1 MKSKLL
7 LVMLLILPIRLFAQE
22 SKTPVK
28 LLHAKTPHFVEL
40 VENGVVRV
48 SSETAEGK
56 SEVVFQGRVHSLSLP
71 VDNNRDAIKMLSEAG
86 IYTFEASSSAERIG
100 DILVILSNGGVFVYD
115 GSSAS
120 VRQISLPI
128 ENSINPA
135 HMRLA
140 DFHVDWKPSN
150 PLLTVYSFGYL
161 FVSPTNGIEGRRSG
175 TYYSVSVSPTIE
187 PISKMIHSEYTAQLS
202 LIEKA
207 PNLEVSFKTGN
218 NIERQKFVI
227 PNILGPNPNLL
238 ALPYDPK
245 VPAGEMV
252 PAKEGEGVNERTYRD
267 YLREFSHMLNKQVH
281 GQPEGVDLLLDIE
294 KQNIINNNQR
304 VIPEVGLFMGLPG
317 TGKDTLVE
325 AYIRARMAIALRK
338 VEEPIDVHIYRA
350 PVAKK
355 ESDIWSFTGSGT
367 GYVGSGKISALNRF
381 LVLHA
386 GGRYE
391 IKKTDGPNPEEYIV
405 ENSNWRP
412 GKVLDGYFSPQDGAL
427 FINEFHDWSL
437 EAKNA
442 ILKEAL
448 EKGYFTVGSPGKG
461 VNRIQVPINIFIASN
476 DGIGLITARDRDGR
490 RVGAPLSEEK
500 MLERWALNAKDKPA
514 LKRELS
520 LSTPAN
526 PEGGTSE
533 EVLSRIPNS
542 RTLLLRPLPS
552 SVVHKITKMKLAAL
566 QEKFLQNK
574 AMGFPNLYLEF
585 TPKLVRFLANYDQ
598 LAEDGARPIDDK
610 IKSLVEKTLSDALFS
625 GKLTFKSGE
634 AVQISVQRNADNTYS
649 LIVGGKPVLIQLTE
663 KGRDALPI
671 TDKQIEKL
679 AKLEAALNA
688 KVKGVEHIA
697 EALARDIR
705 RSSNTERASHP
716 DLETK
721 LADVYAFLGT
731 SSTGKTELA
740 TVLHQVLFETNSKPL
755 VIDFSQIQTAH
766 DLKEKILGFRDA
778 RNKAVA
784 SDFMGEYDRT
794 NGKMVVVLDEISN
807 ANPEVLKGLYDLLR
821 EPVVRTFSD
830 GKSRPMGHVRIV
842 LTGNAGEEWY
852 SGIPR
857 DAPEVEQLEAAR
869 QIYEKSISNEGFVR
883 RFLMSKFSEAFL
895 NRIGLHRIFFFGPH
909 TAKNTRELIQ
919 LRLVKAMKE
928 FSEERA
934 GRRSWSLRF
943 ESADDYRKTIESIES
958 YGFKLWEQGASIAN
972 FINQVMISE
981 IHDLLLLE
989 RVPAGTEVF
998 IRKIADKPSK
1008 ESTAVNFELV
1018 FEGRVL
1024 PMTVKGKAF
1033 PRVVRKNPKDI
1044 ILTAF
1049 HEAGHEIVNKVL
1061 LGDKMKSGGVSILPG
1076 VTEIGGQWI
1085 RYDGIARQDQV
1096 ENLNPTREV
1105 VLAKIAVLLG
1115 GEAAEKLVTKNA
1127 RHTAGVANDIERAT
1141 ALARSAVLMWGLSET
1156 WGVTGPGGQDL
1167 DKFMSGLSDERRK
1180 LLEAEVH
1187 KMVEEARALARSV
1200 LVANY
1205 ENLFM
1210 PMGSHLAKKGEIR
1223 GDVLERFYQ
1232 LREREMVRMTEQDLV
1247 KQLVEAFEKRR
1258 QAEAPP
1264 VNIRDF
1270 EFYSFVQQPKEV
1282 ADPEAIRQAKRTQ
1295 ELALVD
1301 LSPGMTL
1308 VGSSRPRAA
1317 TAGNKN
1323 PVGPIPLVGSCD
1335 MAFRPAM

>member
-1 MKSKLL
+1 MKSNLI
-7 LVMLLILPIRLFAQE
+7 LVLLLILPFRLFAQE
-22 SKTPVK
+22 SRMPVT
-28 LLHAKTPHFVEL
+28 LLHAKTPHFIEL
-40 VENGVVRV
+40 IEDGVVRV
-48 SSETAEGK
+48 SSQSPQGK
-56 SEVVFQGRVHSLSLP
+56 SEVVFQGKAHSLSLP
-71 VDNNRDAIKMLSEAG
+71 VDNNQGAIKMLQEAG
-86 IYTFEASSSAERIG
+86 IYTFEASSSAERIA
-100 DILVILSNGGVFVYD
+100 DLLVVLSNGGVFVYD
-115 GSSAS
+115 GASAS
-120 VRQISLPI
+120 MRQISLPI
-128 ENSINPA
+128 EKNVNPS
-135 HMRLA
+135 HVRLS
-140 DFHVDWKPSN
+140 DFHIDWKTSN

-161 FVSPTNGIEGRRSG
+161 FASPTNGIEGRRSG
-175 TYYSVSVSPTIE
+175 TYYSISYSPTVE
-187 PISKMIHSEYTAQLS
+187 PIAKQIHSEFTAQLS
-202 LIEKA
+202 LIERA
-207 PNLEVSFKTGN
+207 PNLEVSFKAGN
-218 NIERQKFVI
+218 NIDRQKFII
-227 PNILGPNPNLL
+227 PNVLGPNPGLL

-245 VPAGEMV
+245 VPPGELV
-252 PAKEGEGVNERTYRD
+252 EASETERTQERTYRD
-267 YLREFSHMLNKQVH
+267 YLREFSHMLNKLVH
-281 GQPEGVDLLLDIE
+281 GQPEGVELLLDIE
-294 KQNIINNNQR
+294 KQNIINNGQR
-304 VIPEVGLFMGLPG
+304 QAPEVGLFMGLPG

-325 AYIRARMAIALRK
+325 AYIRARMAISLRK
-338 VEEPIDVHIYRA
+338 SEEPFDLHIYRA

-367 GYVGSGKISALNRF
+367 GYVGSGKVSALNRF
-381 LVLHA
+381 LVLHS

-391 IKKTDGPNPEEYIV
+391 IKKTEGSNPEEYIV

-412 GKVLDGYFSPQDGAL
+412 GKVLDGYFAPQDGAL

-461 VNRIQVPINIFIASN
+461 VNRLQVPINIFIASN

-490 RVGAPLSEEK
+490 RIGAPLSEAK
-500 MLERWALNAKDKPA
+500 MLERWALSAKDKQA

-520 LSTPAN
+520 NSSPAN

-552 SVVHKITKMKLAAL
+552 QVVLRITKAKLASL

-585 TPKLVRFLANYDQ
+585 TPKLIKFLANYDQ
-598 LAEDGARPIDDK
+598 LAEEGARPIDDK

-625 GKLTFKSGE
+625 GKLTFKPGE
-634 AVQISVQRNADNTYS
+634 SVQVSVQRNADNTYS
-649 LIVGGKPVLIQLTE
+649 LIVGGKPVMIQATE
-663 KGRDALPI
+663 KGRNALPI
-671 TDKQIEKL
+671 TDQQIDKL
-679 AKLEAALNA
+679 AKLEGALNA
-688 KVKGVEHIA
+688 KVKGVEHITK
-697 EALARDIR
+697 ALARDIR
-705 RSSNTERASHP
+705 RSANTERASHP

-740 TVLHQVLFETNSKPL
+740 TVLHQVLFETTSKPL

-778 RNKAVA
+778 RNKGVA
-784 SDFMGEYDRT
+784 SDFMSEYDRT
-794 NGKMVVVLDEISN
+794 NGRLVVVMDEISN

-830 GKSRPMGHVRIV
+830 GKARAMGQVRIV

-869 QIYEKSISNEGFVR
+869 QIYEKSITNEGFVR
-883 RFLMSKFSEAFL
+883 RFLMTKFSEAFL

-919 LRLVKAMKE
+919 LRLVKALKE
-928 FSEERA
+928 FSEQRP

-943 ESADDYRKTIESIES
+943 ETADDYRKTIESIES
-958 YGFKLWEQGASIAN
+958 YGFKLWEQGASIGN
-972 FINQVMISE
+972 FINQVMINE

-989 RVPAGTEVF
+989 RVPAGTEVL
-998 IRKIADKPSK
+998 IRKLADKPGK

-1018 FEGRVL
+1018 AEGRRL
-1024 PMTVKGKAF
+1024 AMTVNGKVV
-1033 PRVVRKNPKDI
+1033 PRGVRRNPKDI
-1044 ILTAF
+1044 VLTAY
-1049 HEAGHEIVNKVL
+1049 HEAGHEIVNKIL

-1076 VTEIGGQWI
+1076 VTEIGGQWL
-1085 RYDGIARQDQV
+1085 RYEGIARQEQT
-1096 ENLNPTREV
+1096 ESLNPTREV

-1127 RHTAGVANDIERAT
+1127 RHTAGISNDIERAT
-1141 ALARSAVLMWGLSET
+1141 SMARSAVLKWGLSEA

-1167 DKFMSGLSDERRK
+1167 DKFISGLSEERRK
-1180 LLEAEVH
+1180 LLETEVH
-1187 KMVEEARALARSV
+1187 RLVEEGRALARSV
-1200 LVANY
+1200 LIANY
-1205 ENLFM
+1205 ENLFL

-1223 GDVLERFYQ
+1223 GEVLERFYQ
-1232 LREREMVRMTEQDLV
+1232 IREREVVRITEEGLI
-1247 KQLVEAFEKRR
+1247 KQLTEAFESRR

-1270 EFYSFVQQPKEV
+1270 EFYSFVQQPKDV
-1282 ADPEAIRQAKRTQ
+1282 ADPEAIRQAKRAR

-1301 LSPGMTL
+1301 LSPGMAL
-1308 VGSSRPRAA
+1308 VGSAVARSAGSR
-1317 TAGNKN
+1317 N
-1323 PVGPIPLVGSCD
+1323 PVGPIPLMGSCD